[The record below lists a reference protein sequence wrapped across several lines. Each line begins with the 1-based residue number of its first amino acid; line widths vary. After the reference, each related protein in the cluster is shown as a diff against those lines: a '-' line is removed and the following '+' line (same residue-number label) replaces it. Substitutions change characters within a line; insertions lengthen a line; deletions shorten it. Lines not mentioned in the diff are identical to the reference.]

1 MRAQI
6 FIFAVVL
13 SSACA
18 PVKLGSKEKASQKS
32 DDGAQSS
39 TPAQDAVGKAAPE
52 GSNAGV
58 SATNLSGRQVDLYS
72 IRAGNAQVFLPPEFD
87 KLPCA
92 YFRQGPQFEIPPIPG
107 GPPLPMRGPVQNFY
121 AGQWTKETEYS
132 FKLSVYKRIYRDP
145 GIPDWLS
152 TAPTSRVSEYVL
164 RLFDVVI
171 SSPTT
176 TNCSISARALN

>member
-1 MRAQI
+1 MRTQI

-13 SSACA
+13 TSGCA
-18 PVKLGSKEKASQKS
+18 PVKVGSKEKATQKS
-32 DDGAQSS
+32 DGVVQSS
-39 TPAQDAVGKAAPE
+39 NPGQDATGKPSPHSTNPGVG
-52 GSNAGV
+52 
-58 SATNLSGRQVDLYS
+58 ATNLSGRQVDLYS

-107 GPPLPMRGPVQNFY
+107 GPPLPMQGPVQNFY

-176 TNCSISARALN
+176 SNCSISARALN

>member
-1 MRAQI
+1 MKLQI

-13 SSACA
+13 SSGCA

-32 DDGAQSS
+32 DDGSQSAPGQDAQEKS
-39 TPAQDAVGKAAPE
+39 TPEA
-52 GSNAGV
+52 SNAGV

-107 GPPLPMRGPVQNFY
+107 GPPLALRGPVQNFY

-152 TAPTSRVSEYVL
+152 AAPTSRVSEYVL
-164 RLFDVVI
+164 RLFDVII
-171 SSPTT
+171 SSPTA
-176 TNCSISARALN
+176 TNCSISARSLN